1 MKVGLKEGFIVRKI
15 VNDTVVMDTKDTA
28 RLLRLNETAAEIL
41 SMITEGLAKDEMVAE
56 FLKKYEIDAETAEK
70 DITATLE
77 NLKELGALEE

>member
-1 MKVGLKEGFIVRKI
+1 MRLKEGFIVRKI

-28 RLLRLNETAAEIL
+28 RLLRLNETAADIL

-56 FLKKYEIDAETAEK
+56 FLEKYEIDAETAEK